1 MATVTV
7 SGLMCGEI
15 YTITAGGTN
24 SSGDLIGPQFHKDTV
39 TAGVCPTMITRCSIS
54 SGKS

>member
-7 SGLMCGEI
+7 NGLMCGEI

-24 SSGDLIGPQFHKDTV
+24 SSGNLVGPQFHKDTV
-39 TAGVCPTMITRCSIS
+39 TAGVCPTMITSIS

>member
-7 SGLMCGEI
+7 NGLMCGEM
-15 YTITAGGTN
+15 YTILAGGTN
-24 SSGDLIGPQFHKDTV
+24 SIGNLVGPQFHKDTV
-39 TAGVCPTMITRCSIS
+39 TAGVCPTMITSIS